1 MPVVVPPTELV
12 VISSTSSPRID
23 FHSMKGVIA
32 LTRASLH
39 TMSIGPAAVFS
50 VYLAPPSKFRNW
62 LW

>member
-12 VISSTSSPRID
+12 VISSTSRPRIV

-32 LTRASLH
+32 PTRASLQ
-39 TMSIGPAAVFS
+39 TISIGPSAEFS